1 MSENQ
6 ERETAYLEE
15 LVRLRARVVELEHN
29 AELHEWGFQLFH
41 ESTIPQLLLDFE
53 TGQILMANRAAAQFY
68 GYPVEAL
75 VGQEIA
81 KFSARE
87 ACWTPELK
95 ARVAQNRYG
104 IESAVYYTAQ
114 GNLREVEAHYSLVN
128 LRGRQVIHVFLQDI
142 TDRVVMQRELEQS
155 HERYRA
161 FIQLASEGI
170 WRYEATEP
178 IPIDLPVDEQVQL
191 MFERGYL
198 AECNMAYAR
207 MYGYED
213 PAEIIGI
220 PLSQVMV
227 TDHPKNLAMLRTF
240 VQNGYRIDGLES
252 IEHDREGREHIILNS
267 AFGIIENGHLVRAW
281 GVQIDVT
288 EQRRLQQELEQAR
301 RLESL
306 GRLAGGIAH
315 DFNNLLTAI
324 IGYAELALLRTEDEG
339 MKSYLEGILKA
350 SQRASNLIQ
359 QMLAYARRQV
369 TQPRPLHP
377 GEWLTEHLD
386 LLQRLL
392 PENIRLVY
400 RAEPDIGQIYADP
413 NQLLQVVINLVVN
426 ARDAMPDG
434 GVLTLELLS
443 ETLNTVPHVCL
454 KVSDT
459 GCGIHPDDLPYIFE
473 PFFTTKPLGKGTGL
487 GLSAVH
493 GIVQQMGGEIR
504 VESELQKG
512 TTFSVYFP
520 RWKRERATG

>member
-1 MSENQ
+1 MDAER

-15 LVRLRARVVELEHN
+15 IARLKARIAELEHH

-53 TGQILMANRAAAQFY
+53 TGQILMANRAAAHFY
-68 GYPVEAL
+68 GYPVEVL
-75 VGQEIA
+75 VGRKIA
-81 KFSARE
+81 DLSARE

-104 IESAVYYTAQ
+104 IEHALYHTAR
-114 GNLREVEAHYSLVN
+114 GDLREVEAHYSLVN

-142 TDRVVMQRELEQS
+142 TDRVAMQRELEQS

-170 WRYEATEP
+170 WRFETSEP
-178 IPIDLPVDEQVQL
+178 IPIDLPVDEQVRL
-191 MFERGYL
+191 IYERSYL
-198 AECNMAYAR
+198 AECNLAFAR

-213 PAEIIGI
+213 PSEFIGTQLNQLLI
-220 PLSQVMV
+220 SGHPL
-227 TDHPKNLAMLRTF
+227 NEAMLTTF
-240 VQNGYRIDGLES
+240 VQNDYRIDGLES
-252 IEHDREGREHIILNS
+252 VERDREGRLHTFLNS
-267 AFGIIENGHLVRAW
+267 FFGVIENRHLVRAW
-281 GVQIDVT
+281 GVQVDVT
-288 EQRRLQQELEQAR
+288 EQRRLQQELEDAR

-324 IGYAELALLRTEDEG
+324 IGYAELAGQRIEDG
-339 MKSYLEGILKA
+339 VVKGYLEGILKA
-350 SQRASNLIQ
+350 SQRAANLTQ
-359 QMLAYARRQV
+359 QLLAYARRQV
-369 TQPRPLHP
+369 TQPRPLP
-377 GEWLTEHLD
+377 LDEWLSEHLD
-386 LLQRLL
+386 FFQRLL

-426 ARDAMPDG
+426 ARDAMPNG
-434 GVLTLELLS
+434 GVITLELRN
-443 ETLNTVPHVCL
+443 ETLDKGSYVCL
-454 KVSDT
+454 SVSDT
-459 GCGIHPDDLPYIFE
+459 GVGIHPDDLPHIFE

-487 GLSAVH
+487 GLSAVQ
-493 GIVQQMGGEIR
+493 GIIQQMGGEIR

-520 RWKRERATG
+520 RWERATG